1 MKRASPRR
9 RPEADIHEAAND
21 KDKGMTSPQRPT
33 SSSIT
38 RTSGPGPFS
47 RVKRP
52 SICPTVFR
60 LNYLI
65 GMS

>member
-1 MKRASPRR
+1 MLLVALRLTRGYALD
-9 RPEADIHEAAND
+9 RPECSVA
-21 KDKGMTSPQRPT
+21 PT
-33 SSSIT
+33 
-38 RTSGPGPFS
+38 GPGPFS